1 MRTEEMLKGLR
12 PEIQKEKTEVTEI
25 ELFQNEVLR
34 PILKFQHDLWL
45 LEWQQNS
52 LFNPVKALINE
63 AEQRKLLQSIF
74 SKNPGLAQRYI
85 GMTAG
90 YFTLTE
96 FQYYLET
103 KNEVDKRIKEL
114 LLTRFLSY

>member
-1 MRTEEMLKGLR
+1 MRTDEQLKGLR
-12 PEIQKEKTEVTEI
+12 PAIQKQTTEVTEI

-34 PILKFQHDLWL
+34 PILKFQHERWL
-45 LEWQQNS
+45 LEWQQNT
-52 LFNPVKALINE
+52 LFNPVKVLTNE
-63 AEQRKLLQSIF
+63 AEQRKLLQMVF
-74 SKNPGLAQRYI
+74 SKNPGLVQRYI
-85 GMTAG
+85 GMTVG
-90 YFTLTE
+90 LFTHPE

>member
-45 LEWQQNS
+45 LEWQQNAIFLVVKS
-52 LFNPVKALINE
+52 LNNQT
-63 AEQRKLLQSIF
+63 EQRKMLQILF
-74 SKNPGLAQRYI
+74 SKNSGLVQRYI